1 MSTRAIRPKREMS
14 KKRRSRSARWTAD
27 QARDELVAWGQ
38 SGLSM
43 AAYCRTRG
51 IHVNR
56 LYNWRAR
63 LDEWNG
69 DRDSG
74 SDRHAR
80 HESLRWVEATV
91 DSAIVEPDAVPALTL
106 WLGEGRIEV
115 SDPDRVNTKWL
126 VELARGLSEQ
136 LTR

>member
-1 MSTRAIRPKREMS
+1 MSTRATRPKREIS
-14 KKRRSRSARWTAD
+14 RKRRGRSSRWTAD
-27 QARDELVAWGQ
+27 QARTELEAWQQ

-63 LDEWNG
+63 LDEWIG
-69 DRDSG
+69 DRNSG
-74 SDRHAR
+74 SDRH
-80 HESLRWVEATV
+80 ESLRLVEANVGSGIIGTE
-91 DSAIVEPDAVPALTL
+91 ATLALTL

-115 SDPDRVNTKWL
+115 SDPKRMDAKWL
-126 VELARGLSEQ
+126 VELVHGLSGQ